1 MKLINWIKNNP
12 LLSKDKLAGYG
23 AVLFALLTSI
33 LANADTLG
41 LPTTVTGT
49 ITTVLALYKI
59 LTSDNIREYW
69 IEKIE
74 EEQYNTLTK
83 YLEDDEGA

>member
-1 MKLINWIKNNP
+1 MINIINWIKNNP

-49 ITTVLALYKI
+49 ITTLLALYKI

-69 IEKIE
+69 IEKVE
-74 EEQYNTLTK
+74 EESYNTLSK
-83 YLEDDEGA
+83 YNEEEA